1 MLRLWFPMAHES
13 PATRPSLLLRIRNSG
28 DQAAWQQFVEIYGPL
43 IHGYCRHHGLQDS
56 DAADL
61 VQEVLQSVARAIDKL
76 DYDPRRGAFRGWL
89 FTITRNKMRDFLG
102 REQRQVRGSGDSGIR
117 EVLVQQPSQ
126 QSEQETWNE
135 HHKWRLFTWA
145 AERIRGDFQHA
156 TWQAFWQ
163 TAVENT
169 RANEVAKQ
177 LGISVGAVY
186 IGKSRV
192 LARLKEQ
199 LQNIEDE

>member
-1 MLRLWFPMAHES
+1 MVLVKLKSEYGFQLPMLRLWFPMAHQS

-61 VQEVLQSVARAIDKL
+61 VQEVLQSVARAIGKL

-102 REQRQVRGSGDSGIR
+102 REQRQVRGALHPGYGR
-117 EVLVQQPSQ
+117 QGAAVA
-126 QSEQETWNE
+126 TE
-135 HHKWRLFTWA
+135 HR
-145 AERIRGDFQHA
+145 RRGGG
-156 TWQAFWQ
+156 
-163 TAVENT
+163 
-169 RANEVAKQ
+169 
-177 LGISVGAVY
+177 LG
-186 IGKSRV
+186 
-192 LARLKEQ
+192 
-199 LQNIEDE
+199 